1 MGAVQYIEVQ
11 PYPESYGGEKD
22 LTVNAEAAQSTLQDI
37 KLPESAGGY
46 AYQESC
52 FLSTP
57 TSNRY
62 IYWRASNE
70 ILELIEVSLDVN
82 LTGSH
87 IRLRFQHTPVL
98 EGVSIH
104 ETHDQVIILVATIS
118 SVHRLVFPHPRKL
131 IGTDY
136 LSFHPSE
143 ATLPS
148 IFFDASLAT
157 LQDSKNHYVLNHAA
171 SVGVPLP
178 HTSCSWLTPQ
188 KDAIF
193 VLANSIGTLLVVCL
207 PQDKEKVIA
216 FELKQTSVMSRII
229 SGLVPSVIRG
239 NQVRE
244 DMAYSLVCH
253 PFNGDTLIFALC
265 KDFRIRMWSYQRR
278 ECLMDANVLECCGD
292 RIINT
297 PLNLTAQQF
306 SMKKVSGY
314 RDQDFFLAVYM
325 SLPEQNQF
333 FIFQSRIFSGQCNLA
348 YISTLYAPE
357 YDLVD
362 FHLTDSQ
369 LWTLWLNGNSEPIVK
384 FTFIDSEENQ
394 CKDVSWTL
402 VHLQTPVA
410 KEVFLS
416 LNHMDPR
423 EAYLQEIFKQGRF
436 SVSTIRKAI
445 SIYRRIADT
454 SIASDYQ
461 SSLTTLKEEVT
472 LAVETEIHSRASEGE
487 LTDEE
492 FIDLQ
497 MECWHKFFSYCLQY
511 HEVGIKPLGLFL
523 DSKSGFIVII
533 KKNIFTMLRQ
543 CDPLEHLMLSNVTEC
558 RPVEFFENSLISED
572 PSVCSSVLVILD
584 CIDFVHKNIS
594 DELWADFDH
603 DMFHQHPPDL
613 IAQDIVR
620 NVLAFTGDY
629 NIVFM
634 HSLEKKLQSDTIPY
648 LIQSLMVL
656 LKGLDLTAVKHVDE
670 LLMVEDTTP
679 HPEYNI
685 LFSSA
690 TGIGI
695 ICETVHQ
702 VAKMR
707 YNFSRDLLILELL
720 ILELGET
727 CGLSVEKAEQLNS
740 DLIPLTSMLTQA
752 YFVMKWTTECYI
764 SPVQPNLIESGMQQL
779 SLLDMSENPDISSRS
794 KKSTFIPGSLVHL
807 FLREQGGIQVRQLLG
822 LLQPAE
828 DRMQS
833 AWNNLLPSL
842 VNIVAQ
848 LIWPNGMNF
857 LFPEFLLVQC
867 QYLPLQEYVR
877 LLQHWCEW
885 NTCSYQFLVA
895 NCHLCL
901 GEPQKAFDLFC
912 QAAEGINNE
921 LFLHNKLIQGIEQT
935 SSSSLIVQYYLK
947 VIQLFEFFK
956 QPEYIILLA
965 DTAINV
971 IEPEDPSI
979 PVFWSLIFKYHL
991 ELNHNEEAYT
1001 AMIGNPDPIRRK
1013 DSLRQFIVVL
1023 CERREL
1029 QSLIEFSYADLKNDV
1044 VNILESRARSTDL
1057 LTQNYYSILYAF
1069 HIHNNNFR
1077 KAASI
1082 MYEHALRLSR
1092 EVFGRESLVK
1102 QAQCYLAVLNCLR
1115 LIDQQYAWI
1124 VKPIPTVTDNKDEP
1138 INVSPKRNF
1147 DGERIP
1153 QSGTT
1158 KMEVLEIEDIKHEY
1172 DLVHARLKLLQ
1183 NDSSPTN
1190 IAASLLSPGE
1200 TVTLLVNSGFYDAAI
1215 HICQSFNLS
1224 YVPVF
1229 DGIAEKCLELM
1240 HQYNQQVLCEAWE
1253 WLGENELPSVQTMSA
1268 DKYLWYLLKYYLN
1281 KYEKSNQSIYHRCVV
1296 SKLLAE
1302 GSHLP
1307 IWLKLSYQRRNCPEL
1322 LWLYISCDMLE
1333 DATQLAIEYIDAV
1346 RGIGKEYFGL
1356 KSALHGMKPPVWLP
1370 YTLLD
1375 MLLNSLEENQED
1387 EVYNELCQKLKDK
1400 LCEYQAELG
1409 YASKATVELSSRNS
1423 L

>member
-402 VHLQTPVA
+402 VHLQTP
-410 KEVFLS
+410 
-416 LNHMDPR
+416 
-423 EAYLQEIFKQGRF
+423 
-436 SVSTIRKAI
+436 
-445 SIYRRIADT
+445 IYRRIADT

-472 LAVETEIHSRASEGE
+472 HAVETEIRSRASEGE

-511 HEVGIKPLGLFL
+511 HENNSEIDPKIKRLFL
-523 DSKSGFIVII
+523 
-533 KKNIFTMLRQ
+533 IFLNNNTYIYL
-543 CDPLEHLMLSNVTEC
+543 HLTSLSMS
-558 RPVEFFENSLISED
+558 F
-572 PSVCSSVLVILD
+572 
-584 CIDFVHKNIS
+584 
-594 DELWADFDH
+594 
-603 DMFHQHPPDL
+603 
-613 IAQDIVR
+613 
-620 NVLAFTGDY
+620 
-629 NIVFM
+629 
-634 HSLEKKLQSDTIPY
+634 
-648 LIQSLMVL
+648 
-656 LKGLDLTAVKHVDE
+656 
-670 LLMVEDTTP
+670 
-679 HPEYNI
+679 
-685 LFSSA
+685 
-690 TGIGI
+690 
-695 ICETVHQ
+695 
-702 VAKMR
+702 
-707 YNFSRDLLILELL
+707 
-720 ILELGET
+720 
-727 CGLSVEKAEQLNS
+727 LNS
-740 DLIPLTSMLTQA
+740 KIFLKHTA
-752 YFVMKWTTECYI
+752 
-764 SPVQPNLIESGMQQL
+764 
-779 SLLDMSENPDISSRS
+779 
-794 KKSTFIPGSLVHL
+794 FIPGSLVHL

-1253 WLGENELPSVQTMSA
+1253 WLGENELPSVQTTSA

-1307 IWLKLSYQRRNCPEL
+1307 IWLKLSYQRRNFPEL

-1346 RGIGKEYFGL
+1346 RGVGKEYFGL
-1356 KSALHGMKPPVWLP
+1356 KYALHGMNPPVWLP

-1409 YASKATVELSSRNS
+1409 YASKATVELSSRKT